1 MSETPRTY
9 KKLFDL
15 ALIIA
20 HDDKCTDARTEELAK
35 HARDLE
41 TELAAMKIERDT
53 WRFKAGQMH
62 LLYLETEDE
71 NTKLS
76 AENLRLSEENDTI
89 TGLNQGQFLEL
100 EYLRKVH
107 KAAHALYTESEEYD
121 FDDGL
126 GKGAGQQY
134 WDDLA
139 DAFEPETD
147 AIAEELDN
155 NARLR
160 EAEFDLDEAKSKR
173 VRDAVIDLDALK
185 QTQALLRRAES
196 AERELSTLKAA
207 MEAARKELEVNQK
220 LLLKNEPT

>member
-15 ALIIA
+15 ALIVA

-76 AENLRLSEENDTI
+76 AENLRLSEENATI

-160 EAEFDLDEAKSKR
+160 EDTARLDWLQSTTELEHGWYVDESGAPIIRGELESLWSKTL
-173 VRDAVIDLDALK
+173 RDAID
-185 QTQALLRRAES
+185 
-196 AERELSTLKAA
+196 
-207 MEAARKELEVNQK
+207 AARKAQEGWK
-220 LLLKNEPT
+220 